1 MSASGFFASVA
12 KRHYHW
18 SIKCSH
24 LALPFINKDNVGT
37 LNLALVRIKNFS
49 CWIHCIFL
57 SGSSIV
63 ISSIIHAEIITGLG

>member
-12 KRHYHW
+12 NKHYHW

-24 LALPFINKDNVGT
+24 LALPFINKDNVEKF
-37 LNLALVRIKNFS
+37 NLALVRMKNFS
-49 CWIHCIFL
+49 CWIHRIFL

-63 ISSIIHAEIITGLG
+63 ISSIMHSEIISGLG